1 MDRVPDE
8 SGGDASAA
16 GPAST
21 SDTAGLFHTSEIRW
35 FAHGPLPPEVADWFT
50 GGRTAGSV
58 ESRVDTYQLFGLN
71 DIGVKRRRRET
82 LEVKVRRGFG
92 ASLKLGDGLEGRI
105 EEWSRWE
112 PGEDGGIWQSPDRGW
127 VAVRKVIYTRS
138 FMPTDREVILPAVHA
153 NRLYP
158 GCDVEIGD
166 VNADG
171 DATWT
176 LALKAFGPTARRQD
190 ALVSSWRTLQTH
202 TPLPE
207 DLGLTFER
215 SCGYPEWLRL
225 VT

>member
-1 MDRVPDE
+1 MDRAPDE

-35 FAHGPLPPEVADWFT
+35 FAHGPLPPEVTDWFT

-82 LEVKVRRGFG
+82 LEVKVRRAFG

-127 VAVRKVIYTRS
+127 VAVRKVI
-138 FMPTDREVILPAVHA
+138 
-153 NRLYP
+153 
-158 GCDVEIGD
+158 
-166 VNADG
+166 
-171 DATWT
+171 
-176 LALKAFGPTARRQD
+176 
-190 ALVSSWRTLQTH
+190 
-202 TPLPE
+202 
-207 DLGLTFER
+207 
-215 SCGYPEWLRL
+215 
-225 VT
+225 